1 MSYQFEITSIGPA
14 TPGLKSFDDTA
25 DKILNKLEPNFK
37 KLNQNNKIN
46 ILLKALILE
55 RNKNQE
61 QSIKIDVLK
70 KEYTEKVKLIASMQ
84 GETEELI
91 DQVAQCEI

>member
-1 MSYQFEITSIGPA
+1 MGPT
-14 TPGLKSFDDTA
+14 TPHLKNFDETA
-25 DKILNKLEPNFK
+25 DQILNKLEPNFK
-37 KLNQNNKIN
+37 KLNRNSKIN

-61 QSIKIDVLK
+61 QQIKIDVLK
-70 KEYTEKVKLIASMQ
+70 REYTEKVKLIASMQ
-84 GETEELI
+84 GESDELI

>member
-1 MSYQFEITSIGPA
+1 MGPA
-14 TPGLKSFDDTA
+14 TPCLKSFDDTA

-46 ILLKALILE
+46 ILLKALIME

-61 QSIKIDVLK
+61 S
-70 KEYTEKVKLIASMQ
+70 
-84 GETEELI
+84 
-91 DQVAQCEI
+91 